1 MDGLDGFLYSQL
13 LNSFARKRKL
23 EREEEE
29 EEDVESDDFEMIAAW
44 IQATVEIASN

>member
-1 MDGLDGFLYSQL
+1 MDGSDGFLYSQL
-13 LNSFARKRKL
+13 LNSFARKTKL
-23 EREEEE
+23 ERGEE